1 MRYLKYLMIFQAF
14 CIGLVLGVF
23 IQPCMADT
31 SGVND
36 PSRVDEAIRRA
47 SADRRFRYPEG
58 RIKEP
63 SWKFKLPESEP
74 KKREPPGLR
83 VAGQSNLSILKGI
96 TYLLIALVAGFFI
109 FIIIRLLLPYYLYL
123 KRKPF
128 EDAGAKGPGVE
139 DLSPSGY
146 LATAERLTR
155 EGRFAEALSAL
166 MMALLLYLDAQRMIR
181 YHRSSTNREYLGRL
195 RVHPIL
201 FSIVGEFMHHFEQ
214 MRYGRKVPDSEGLR
228 YLMDLY
234 RQVIMALP
242 TQPREA
248 GAVG

>member
-1 MRYLKYLMIFQAF
+1 MRYLKYWMIFQAF
-14 CIGLVLGVF
+14 CIGLVMGVL
-23 IQPCMADT
+23 IQPCMADA
-31 SGVND
+31 SKVND
-36 PSRVDEAIRRA
+36 PSRVDEAIQRA
-47 SADRRFRYPEG
+47 STDRRFRYPEG
-58 RIKEP
+58 RIKEFP
-63 SWKFKLPESEP
+63 WKFKFPEREP
-74 KKREPPGLR
+74 KMQSPKAVEVRPFNISLLR
-83 VAGQSNLSILKGI
+83 GVA
-96 TYLLIALVAGFFI
+96 YLLIGMVAAFFI

-123 KRKPF
+123 KRKPY
-128 EDAGAKGPGVE
+128 EDAGAKEPGVE

-146 LATAERLTR
+146 LATAERLMR

-214 MRYGRKVPDSEGLR
+214 MRYGRKTPDSDGLA

-234 RQVIMALP
+234 RQVVMALP
-242 TQPREA
+242 SQPREA
-248 GAVG
+248 GVVV